1 MSRLKT
7 DSELETT
14 RFRQA
19 VYVNFTKTHLIPDP
33 CGNEPGYEYII
44 VCFIEKLM
52 SDHNSRSK
60 TLRGYVESI
69 NSLFRLRNFPIPG
82 NLSDQAHMCAKIITA
97 REKEENIANQRSPIT
112 REMFAALL
120 DTASK
125 SKCIDSLE
133 AVVADWFTLICIT
146 GLRCAE
152 YAQKTQ
158 SAVDEHVNPSG
169 KRVIKAF
176 IPTDWKF
183 YKENGRTVTIH
194 PLNKDIKVFP
204 AKLRLTFRIQKN
216 RRNGQSIT
224 LVADKNHPDICPICA
239 AYRIFLQAK
248 QLGQSDFQPMAVFLN
263 SKGVKKYLTG
273 TKIVEILR
281 SIAILVHPD
290 LTDEELKKFSSH
302 SGRVWAL
309 VLLDEAG
316 MTPDFMKSHLR
327 WMGESYRLYL
337 RDTSTIQHK
346 HVDALEKESDEITQL
361 LGSNRD
367 ILPDIV
373 PIDDN
378 MGEY

>member
-1 MSRLKT
+1 
-7 DSELETT
+7 
-14 RFRQA
+14 
-19 VYVNFTKTHLIPDP
+19 
-33 CGNEPGYEYII
+33 
-44 VCFIEKLM
+44 M

-60 TLRGYVESI
+60 TLRGYIESI
-69 NSLFRLRNFPIPG
+69 NLLFRLRNFPIPAD
-82 NLSDQAHMCAKIITA
+82 LSNRTNMCARIISA
-97 REKEENIANQRSPIT
+97 REKEENIANQQNPIT

-120 DTASK
+120 DTANK
-125 SKCIDSLE
+125 SSCVDSLE
-133 AVVADWFTLICIT
+133 ATVADWFILIRIT

-158 SAVDEHVNPSG
+158 SAVDEHIYPSG

-176 IPTDWKF
+176 IPTNWKF
-183 YKENGRTVTIH
+183 YKENGRTVTVH
-194 PLNKDIKVFP
+194 PLNKEIKTFP

-224 LVADKNHPDICPICA
+224 LVADKNHPETCPVRA
-239 AYRIFLQAK
+239 AYRIFLRAK
-248 QLGQSDFQPMAVFLN
+248 RLGQSDFQPMAVFLN

-273 TKIVEILR
+273 NKIAEILR
-281 SIAILVHPD
+281 SIAMVVHPD

-316 MTPDFMKSHLR
+316 MTPDFMKSRLR

-337 RDTSTIQHK
+337 RDTSTLQHK
-346 HVDALEKESDEITQL
+346 HVDALKKESDEITRL
-361 LGSNRD
+361 LGCNRD
-367 ILPDIV
+367 ILPNVV
-373 PIDDN
+373 PIDDD